1 MLTFEKFSGIN
12 NVLPSERLVPEPK
25 TKITPLA
32 VATNVDIGLSGEI
45 SRRSGYSEILATC
58 HKNLHQGDGFLLA
71 TVDGGDLTAMNAA
84 GGARVTLLPSL
95 GVSRVWYCNLP
106 DGRTTFSN
114 GLICG
119 ITDGATA
126 TNWGVPTPASL
137 GALTPISGDLFPGD
151 YQYQLTYVRLS
162 DGLEGG
168 PIYSNPIAL
177 PDGGV
182 YLSGLPTLAGH
193 TINVYLTAANGDDGF
208 FAGSTT
214 GSLFSYIGK
223 NDALSVPCRTGYLS
237 PAPAPTVTAFWRG
250 RVLLAVGPVLY
261 ASRTNQWESFDFRR
275 DFKQFSDDITLIQPV
290 DGGVFV
296 GTTTELAFL
305 SGTEFD
311 KLVYRQV
318 VAGRTVLGSGV
329 AVRGELLPQGEGSG
343 LGSAMVCIADK
354 VLTAGFSDGSVVR
367 MTEGRYTTDVTEV
380 SATFR
385 MVDGI
390 PQYIAIP
397 R

>member
-1 MLTFEKFSGIN
+1 MLTFEKFTGIN
-12 NVLPSERLVPEPK
+12 NVLPSERLVPDGN
-25 TKITPLA
+25 TGATPM
-32 VATNVDIGLSGEI
+32 VSATNVDIGLDGEI
-45 SRRSGYSEILATC
+45 SRRAGYAELLATC
-58 HKNLHQGDGFLLA
+58 HKNLHQADGFLLA
-71 TVDGGDLTAMNAA
+71 TVDGGDLTAMNSA
-84 GGARVTLLPSL
+84 GGSRVTLLPSL

-126 TNWGVPTPASL
+126 TTWGVPIPASL
-137 GALTPISGDLFPGD
+137 GALAPISGDLFPGD

-168 PIYSNPIAL
+168 PLYSNPIAV

-193 TINVYLTAANGDDGF
+193 AINVYLTGADGDEGF

-223 NDALSVPCRTGYLS
+223 NDALSVPCRTGYLQ
-237 PAPAPTVTAFWRG
+237 PAPAPTVTSFWSG
-250 RVLLAVGPVLY
+250 RVLLAVGNVLY
-261 ASRTNQWESFDFRR
+261 ASKTNQWELFDFRR
-275 DFKQFSDDITLIQPV
+275 DFKQFESDITLIQPV
-290 DGGVFV
+290 DDGIYV

-311 KLVYRQV
+311 KLAYAQKV
-318 VAGRTVLGSGV
+318 VGSTVLGSGV
-329 AVRGELLPQGEGSG
+329 TVRGELAGGQ
-343 LGSAMVCIADK
+343 GSAMICISDG
-354 VLTAGFSDGSVVR
+354 VIVAGFNGGSINR
-367 MTEGRYTTDVTEV
+367 MTEGRFTTDVTEV
-380 SATFR
+380 AATFR
-385 MVDGI
+385 MVDRI

-397 R
+397 Q